1 MCTSIDAYF
10 LCPYDPVPL
19 TQSRQEHVHRARR
32 TRKGLV
38 CIYVGGVCRH
48 VGGFQQKVPAQ
59 VHERMTRKCDIWP
72 HLTPL
77 HTAHTHHNASV
88 SQNNTPNSVVLQ
100 MAKTSPERLR
110 SHWPHRQHRAHQ
122 TKTCQKRCLETFRQC
137 NGASITYV
145 VFEEG
150 YLGDGVVCL
159 VTFRKKSTLAH
170 TWLHACFAERSHSC
184 AAPYARIGLSP
195 SAACEAMARTCMMLA
210 VRKVMFLGVLAQHA
224 RSCRVISCWISCLP
238 SKSAPDT
245 QHEIPLRP
253 ALFPY
258 IANSSRLLRIKP
270 SSRRNT
276 NLTSTDCDVMTTSN
290 VAPTQNVARV

>member
-1 MCTSIDAYF
+1 MEHLFLTTVNKFGSSSSEHELMKYVAHAPKTIRLPPCNRRQPVCTSIDAYF

-48 VGGFQQKVPAQ
+48 VGGFQPNEPTQ

-77 HTAHTHHNASV
+77 HTHTHTSQRV
-88 SQNNTPNSVVLQ
+88 SLTEQHSNSVVLQ

-110 SHWPHRQHRAHQ
+110 SRWPHRQHRAHQ
-122 TKTCQKRCLETFRQC
+122 KTCQKRCLQTFRQC

-159 VTFRKKSTLAH
+159 VAFS
-170 TWLHACFAERSHSC
+170 
-184 AAPYARIGLSP
+184 
-195 SAACEAMARTCMMLA
+195 
-210 VRKVMFLGVLAQHA
+210 
-224 RSCRVISCWISCLP
+224 
-238 SKSAPDT
+238 
-245 QHEIPLRP
+245 
-253 ALFPY
+253 
-258 IANSSRLLRIKP
+258 
-270 SSRRNT
+270 
-276 NLTSTDCDVMTTSN
+276 
-290 VAPTQNVARV
+290 